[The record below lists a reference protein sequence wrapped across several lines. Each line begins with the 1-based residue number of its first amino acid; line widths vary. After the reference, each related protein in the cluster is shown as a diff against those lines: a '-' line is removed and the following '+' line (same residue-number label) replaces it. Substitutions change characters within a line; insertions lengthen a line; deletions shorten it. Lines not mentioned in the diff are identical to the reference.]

1 MHLDTHQG
9 MKASQDR
16 LVRHLVIAVA
26 LKLVVLTGLW
36 WAFVRD
42 ERVGVDADRA
52 AAHLGTVVD
61 ARPLTSAPVSAT
73 RGATP

>member
-1 MHLDTHQG
+1 
-9 MKASQDR
+9 MKAAQDR
-16 LVRHLVIAVA
+16 LVRHLVIAIV

-36 WAFVRD
+36 SAFVRD

-52 AAHLGTVVD
+52 AAHLSTVVD
-61 ARPLTSAPVSAT
+61 ARAQPSTPVSAT